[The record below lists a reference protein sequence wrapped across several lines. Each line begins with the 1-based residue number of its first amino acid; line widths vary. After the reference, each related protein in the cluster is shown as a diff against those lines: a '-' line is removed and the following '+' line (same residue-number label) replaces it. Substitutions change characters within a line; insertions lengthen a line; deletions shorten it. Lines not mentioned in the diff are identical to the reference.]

1 MNFDTKYL
9 IRWGIPGWVFL
20 FWITL
25 SWFLMHPDLFDKLLV
40 NDKNLQSITL
50 LLASVG
56 IGVTIGYLCHQAVF
70 AYKWTLDV
78 KNMDFSKIKNQVEN
92 IQWPSQNRDMYF
104 HLEFIWQN
112 AIKDIKDNDQRDYI
126 TGRYRHYLSTIHG
139 LGALFLSQ
147 LLSTFVSGL
156 IVVWNWYFNGFSLL
170 NLVPLVLIFVQ
181 IALSWLFWENHKYF
195 SDLLMDYQGKMLA
208 ELLKENQ

>member
-56 IGVTIGYLCHQAVF
+56 IGVTIGYLCHQAFFV
-70 AYKWTLDV
+70 YKWTLDV
-78 KNMDFSKIKNQVEN
+78 NNMDFSKIKNQVEGVK
-92 IQWPSQNRDMYF
+92 WPSDERDMYF

-112 AIKDIKDNDQRDYI
+112 AIKDVEDDNKRNYI

-139 LGALFLSQ
+139 LGALCLSQ
-147 LLSTFVSGL
+147 LLSFTVSVL
-156 IVVWNWYFNGFSLL
+156 IIGWNWYFNEFSWL
-170 NLVPLVLIFVQ
+170 NLVSVFLVLVQ
-181 IALSWLFWENHKYF
+181 VLLSWLFWENHKYF

-208 ELLKENQ
+208 ELLKKNT

>member
-40 NDKNLQSITL
+40 NDKNLQSIIL

-56 IGVTIGYLCHQAVF
+56 IGVTIGYLCHQTVF
-70 AYKWTLDV
+70 AYKWTLNV

-92 IQWPSQNRDMYF
+92 VQWPSQNRDMYF

-112 AIKDIKDNDQRDYI
+112 AIKNIKDDDQRNYI

-147 LLSTFVSGL
+147 LLSTIVSVL
-156 IVVWNWYFNGFSLL
+156 IIGWNWYFNEFSWL
-170 NLVPLVLIFVQ
+170 NLIPLIFVAIQ
-181 IALSWLFWENHKYF
+181 GFLSWLFWENYKYF

-208 ELLKENQ
+208 ELLKKNT